1 MKLVEINVPD
11 DRLTD
16 GAIELRL
23 WCEDD
28 IPVVVEACQDPEIHR
43 WMPLPWPYTKKDAR
57 EWIGSHQEKRAEG
70 ESVVFA
76 ITDPGGGKALGSV
89 GLEEINWEHRRA
101 IVGYWIAKHARQ
113 QGVATRAVRLLSEWA
128 LNDLG
133 LMRLSLL
140 VFTGNTVSERVAE
153 NAGFKRE
160 GIMRSYFRVK
170 NRKVDATMF
179 SLVSVDAI
187 SDGSQR

>member
-1 MKLVEINVPD
+1 MKLAEINVPD

-16 GAIELRL
+16 GTIELRL

-57 EWIGSHQEKRAEG
+57 EWISSHQDKRAEG

-76 ITDPGGGKALGSV
+76 ITAPGGGKPLGSV
-89 GLEEINWEHRRA
+89 GLEEINWEHGRA
-101 IVGYWIAKHARQ
+101 IVGYWIAKQARR

-153 NAGFKRE
+153 SAGFKRE
-160 GIMRSYFRVK
+160 GLMRSYFRVK

>member
-23 WCEDD
+23 WREDD

-76 ITDPGGGKALGSV
+76 ITDSGGEKALGSV
-89 GLEEINWEHRRA
+89 GLEEINWEHGRA
-101 IVGYWIAKHARQ
+101 VVGYWIAKHARR

-153 NAGFKRE
+153 NAGFTRE
-160 GIMRSYFRVK
+160 GLMRSYFRVK

-179 SLVSVDAI
+179 SLVSADAI